1 VALAAAL
8 GFGSS
13 CLAGEKAQAQQK
25 GGGEGLVEHLQDLQ
39 LSDAQEAKIEEIRK
53 EFQPKIKEAAK
64 ALGGIVKEEVQKIS
78 AVLSADQKVKVK
90 EMKDER
96 KELKLAGLCVKLA
109 HLRELD
115 LTDAEVAKI
124 GEIHKDCHSKV
135 VKAMKELSGLLTDEQ
150 KQARAD
156 ALKAGKNRKEVWAA
170 VKLTADQKQK
180 VMDVCKE
187 VRSLVHDELQQMKK
201 LLTEEQKAKLQD
213 FKDERKELVRDRM
226 CHMIANGK
234 ELNLTDTQ
242 KSQIA
247 AIRKEYRP
255 KVQEAGN
262 ELRSL
267 IREEVAMIVAAMKG

>member
-1 VALAAAL
+1 
-8 GFGSS
+8 
-13 CLAGEKAQAQQK
+13 EKAQAQQK
-25 GGGEGLVEHLQDLQ
+25 GGGEGLVAHLQDLQ
-39 LSDAQEAKIEEIRK
+39 LTDAQEAKIEEIRK
-53 EFQPKIKEAAK
+53 EFQPKIKNAAK
-64 ALGGIVKEEVQKIS
+64 ALGGIFKEEVEKIS
-78 AVLSADQKVKVK
+78 AVLTAEQKVAIK

-96 KELKLAGLCVKLA
+96 KELKHAELTMKIA
-109 HLRELD
+109 HLKELD

-124 GEIHKDCHSKV
+124 GEIRKEFHPKI

-150 KQARAD
+150 KKARED
-156 ALKAGKNRKEVWAA
+156 GLKGGKNCKEVWAA
-170 VKLTADQKQK
+170 VKSTGDQKQK
-180 VMDVCKE
+180 VMDVRKE
-187 VRSLVHDELQQMKK
+187 VKSLVHEELQQIKN

-226 CHMIANGK
+226 CHMISNSK
-234 ELNLTDTQ
+234 ELKLTADQ
-242 KSQIA
+242 KSKIV